1 MRFQQIRRCV
11 FIVLGIAIFGLP
23 FGCKPS
29 NGKIEDKASSNAG
42 EIHVFYPKHWED
54 SIQEIFANTS
64 FLADSNL
71 IRFEENRKE
80 TDPQYYES
88 LYDFELHP
96 SDQLND
102 EDPRTSKPFKTY
114 GLTWVIDPSSDYYN
128 QSQFQPTKENPSL
141 KDTLIDG
148 VYCTW
153 LQNVW
158 AKEQVVLC
166 LHDSHSAG
174 ENLTGAWIKKH
185 QAYLCSQ
192 TKSFELNIAASS
204 SPRHHPALEQNT
216 YSDSIS
222 WLIEGKYNIKPCIS
236 AELKLVQ
243 ATNDFIWLRHE
254 NSQYHS
260 NVMVNIYPFSDS
272 TYSRSMAVKWRNHST
287 KKYLKTAEGTWVEVS
302 ESGQFPIRFFTAN
315 GSDDGSEFMI
325 NGWYTELNTDR
336 RGPFI
341 RRIIKDSVN
350 QRIIAIDGFLFAPN
364 QPRLHLMRE
373 LEIMVNLFAVK
384 S

>member
-11 FIVLGIAIFGLP
+11 FIALGIAISGFP

-29 NGKIEDKASSNAG
+29 NGNVNDTASSTAG

-54 SIQEIFANTS
+54 SIQDIFANTS

-88 LYDFELHP
+88 LYDFELHS
-96 SDQLND
+96 SDQLDD
-102 EDPRTSKPFKTY
+102 EDPKTGKPFNTY

-128 QSQFQPTKENPSL
+128 QSQFQPTKEIPSL

-158 AKEQVVLC
+158 AKKQVVLC
-166 LHDSHSAG
+166 LHDIHSAG
-174 ENLTGAWIKKH
+174 ENLTAAWIKKH

-204 SPRHHPALEQNT
+204 SPRHHPALEQNA

-222 WLIEGKYNIKPCIS
+222 LLIEGKYNIKPCIS

-272 TYSRSMAVKWRNHST
+272 TYSRSMAVKWRNQST

-315 GSDDGSEFMI
+315 GSDNGSEFIM

>member
-1 MRFQQIRRCV
+1 M
-11 FIVLGIAIFGLP
+11 
-23 FGCKPS
+23 
-29 NGKIEDKASSNAG
+29 
-42 EIHVFYPKHWED
+42 
-54 SIQEIFANTS
+54 
-64 FLADSNL
+64 ADSNL

-192 TKSFELNIAASS
+192 TKSFELNIAATS
-204 SPRHHPALEQNT
+204 SPRHHPALEQNA

-222 WLIEGKYNIKPCIS
+222 LLIEGKYNIKPCIS

-272 TYSRSMAVKWRNHST
+272 TYSRSMAVKWRNQST

-315 GSDDGSEFMI
+315 GSDGGSEFMM

>member
-1 MRFQQIRRCV
+1 MQFQQIRRCV
-11 FIVLGIAIFGLP
+11 FIAFGIALFGLS

-29 NGKIEDKASSNAG
+29 IGNVNDTASSTAG
-42 EIHVFYPKHWED
+42 EIHVFYPKYWED
-54 SIQEIFANTS
+54 SIQDIFANTS

-71 IRFEENRKE
+71 IRFEENRKD

-88 LYDFELHP
+88 LYDFELQ
-96 SDQLND
+96 SADQLGD
-102 EDPRTSKPFKTY
+102 TDPQTGKPFNTY
-114 GLTWVIDPSSDYYN
+114 GLTWIIDPRADVYN
-128 QSQFQPTKENPSL
+128 QSQFHVTSNPSL

-153 LQNVW
+153 MRNVW

-174 ENLTGAWIKKH
+174 ENLSGAWIKKH
-185 QAYLCSQ
+185 QTYLCKQ
-192 TKSFELNIAASS
+192 TKFFEWSTATAAST
-204 SPRHHPALEQNT
+204 RRHPALEQNA

-222 WLIEGKYNIKPCIS
+222 SLIEGKYNIKPCIS

-243 ATNDFIWLRHE
+243 ETNDFIWLRHE

-260 NVMVNIYPFSDS
+260 NIMVNIYPLSDS
-272 TYSRSMAVKWRNHST
+272 AFSRSMAVKWRNQST

-302 ESGQFPIRFFTAN
+302 ESGQFPVRFFNAN
-315 GSDDGSEFMI
+315 GGDEGSEFMM

-341 RRIIKDSVN
+341 RRIVKDSVN

>member
-11 FIVLGIAIFGLP
+11 FIVLGIALSGFP

-29 NGKIEDKASSNAG
+29 NGNVNDTASSNAG

-54 SIQEIFANTS
+54 SIQDIFANTS

-88 LYDFELHP
+88 LYDFELHS
-96 SDQLND
+96 SDQLDD
-102 EDPRTSKPFKTY
+102 EDPKTSKPYNTY

-128 QSQFQPTKENPSL
+128 QSQFQPTKEIPSL

-174 ENLTGAWIKKH
+174 ENLTAAWIKKH

-204 SPRHHPALEQNT
+204 SPRHHPALEQNA

-222 WLIEGKYNIKPCIS
+222 LLIEGKYNIKPCIS

-260 NVMVNIYPFSDS
+260 NIMVNIYPFSDS
-272 TYSRSMAVKWRNHST
+272 TYSRSMAVKWRNQST

>member
-1 MRFQQIRRCV
+1 
-11 FIVLGIAIFGLP
+11 L
-23 FGCKPS
+23 
-29 NGKIEDKASSNAG
+29 
-42 EIHVFYPKHWED
+42 
-54 SIQEIFANTS
+54 
-64 FLADSNL
+64 
-71 IRFEENRKE
+71 
-80 TDPQYYES
+80 
-88 LYDFELHP
+88 
-96 SDQLND
+96 
-102 EDPRTSKPFKTY
+102 
-114 GLTWVIDPSSDYYN
+114 
-128 QSQFQPTKENPSL
+128 
-141 KDTLIDG
+141 
-148 VYCTW
+148 
-153 LQNVW
+153 
-158 AKEQVVLC
+158 
-166 LHDSHSAG
+166 
-174 ENLTGAWIKKH
+174 
-185 QAYLCSQ
+185 
-192 TKSFELNIAASS
+192 
-204 SPRHHPALEQNT
+204 
-216 YSDSIS
+216 
-222 WLIEGKYNIKPCIS
+222 LIEGKYNIKPCIS

-272 TYSRSMAVKWRNHST
+272 TYSRSMAVKWRNQST

-315 GSDDGSEFMI
+315 GSDDGSEFMM

>member
-11 FIVLGIAIFGLP
+11 FIALGIAISGFP

-29 NGKIEDKASSNAG
+29 NGNVNDTASSTAG

-54 SIQEIFANTS
+54 SIQDIFANTS

-88 LYDFELHP
+88 LYDFELHS
-96 SDQLND
+96 SDQLDD
-102 EDPRTSKPFKTY
+102 EDPKTGKPFNTY

-128 QSQFQPTKENPSL
+128 QSQFQPTKEIPSL

-158 AKEQVVLC
+158 AKKQVVLC
-166 LHDSHSAG
+166 LHDIHSAG
-174 ENLTGAWIKKH
+174 ENLTAAWIKKH

-204 SPRHHPALEQNT
+204 SPRHHPALEQNA

-222 WLIEGKYNIKPCIS
+222 LLIEGKYNIKPCIS

-272 TYSRSMAVKWRNHST
+272 TYSRSMAVKWRNQST

-315 GSDDGSEFMI
+315 GSDDGSEFMM

>member
-11 FIVLGIAIFGLP
+11 FIAFGIALSGFP

-29 NGKIEDKASSNAG
+29 NGNVNDTASSKAG

-54 SIQEIFANTS
+54 SIQDIFANTS

-88 LYDFELHP
+88 LYDFELHS
-96 SDQLND
+96 SDQLDD
-102 EDPRTSKPFKTY
+102 EDPKTGKPFNTY

-174 ENLTGAWIKKH
+174 ENLTGTWIKKH

-204 SPRHHPALEQNT
+204 SPRHHPALEQNA

-222 WLIEGKYNIKPCIS
+222 LLIEGKYNIKPCIS

-272 TYSRSMAVKWRNHST
+272 TYSRSMAVKWRNQST

-302 ESGQFPIRFFTAN
+302 ESGQFPIRFNSAN
-315 GSDDGSEFMI
+315 GNDDGSEFMM
-325 NGWYTELNTDR
+325 NGWYTELNTNR

>member
-1 MRFQQIRRCV
+1 MQFQQIRRCV
-11 FIVLGIAIFGLP
+11 FIAFGIALFGLP
-23 FGCKPS
+23 YSCKPS
-29 NGKIEDKASSNAG
+29 NGNVNDTASSTAG
-42 EIHVFYPKHWED
+42 EIHVFYPKYWED
-54 SIQEIFANTS
+54 SIQDIFANTS

-71 IRFEENRKE
+71 IRFEENRKD

-88 LYDFELHP
+88 LYDFELQS
-96 SDQLND
+96 SDQLGD
-102 EDPRTSKPFKTY
+102 TDPQTGKPFNTY
-114 GLTWVIDPSSDYYN
+114 GLTWIIDPRADVYN
-128 QSQFQPTKENPSL
+128 QSQFHVTSNPSL

-153 LQNVW
+153 MRNVW

-174 ENLTGAWIKKH
+174 ENLSGAWIKKH
-185 QAYLCSQ
+185 QAYLCKH
-192 TKSFELNIAASS
+192 TKFFELSTATAAS
-204 SPRHHPALEQNT
+204 PRRHPALEQNA

-222 WLIEGKYNIKPCIS
+222 SLIEGKYNIKPCIS

-243 ATNDFIWLRHE
+243 ETNDFIWLRHE

-260 NVMVNIYPFSDS
+260 NIMANIYPLSDS
-272 TYSRSMAVKWRNHST
+272 AFSRSMAVKWRNQST

-302 ESGQFPIRFFTAN
+302 ESGQFPVRFFNAN
-315 GSDDGSEFMI
+315 GGDEGSEFMM

>member
-1 MRFQQIRRCV
+1 MQFQQIRRCV
-11 FIVLGIAIFGLP
+11 FIAFGIALFGLP

-29 NGKIEDKASSNAG
+29 NGNVNDTASSNAG
-42 EIHVFYPKHWED
+42 EIHVFYPKYWGD
-54 SIQEIFANTS
+54 SIQDIFANTS

-71 IRFEENRKE
+71 IRFEENRKD

-88 LYDFELHP
+88 LYDFELQS
-96 SDQLND
+96 SDQLGD
-102 EDPRTSKPFKTY
+102 TDPQTGKPFNTY
-114 GLTWVIDPSSDYYN
+114 GLTWIIDPRADVYN
-128 QSQFQPTKENPSL
+128 QSQFHVTSNPSL

-153 LQNVW
+153 MRNVW

-174 ENLTGAWIKKH
+174 ENLSGAWIKKH
-185 QAYLCSQ
+185 QAYLCKQ
-192 TKSFELNIAASS
+192 TKFFEWSTATAAS
-204 SPRHHPALEQNT
+204 PRRHPALEQNA

-222 WLIEGKYNIKPCIS
+222 SLIEGKYNIKPCIS
-236 AELKLVQ
+236 AELRLVQ
-243 ATNDFIWLRHE
+243 ETNDFIWLRHE

-260 NVMVNIYPFSDS
+260 NIMVNIYPLSDS
-272 TYSRSMAVKWRNHST
+272 AFRRTMAVKWRNQST

-302 ESGQFPIRFFTAN
+302 ESGQFPVRFFNAN
-315 GSDDGSEFMI
+315 GGDEGSEFKM

>member
-11 FIVLGIAIFGLP
+11 FIALGIAISGFP

-29 NGKIEDKASSNAG
+29 TNQPTDTASSKAG

-54 SIQEIFANTS
+54 SIQDIFANTS

-88 LYDFELHP
+88 MYDFELHS

-102 EDPRTSKPFKTY
+102 EDPKTSKPFNTY
-114 GLTWVIDPSSDYYN
+114 GLTWIIDPSSDYYN
-128 QSQFQPTKENPSL
+128 QSQFQPTKEIPSL

-174 ENLTGAWIKKH
+174 ENLTAAWIKKH

-222 WLIEGKYNIKPCIS
+222 LLIEGKYNIKPCIS

-272 TYSRSMAVKWRNHST
+272 TYSHSMAVKWRNQST

-315 GSDDGSEFMI
+315 GSDDGSEFMM

>member
-11 FIVLGIAIFGLP
+11 FIALGIAISGFP

-29 NGKIEDKASSNAG
+29 NGNVNDTASSTAG

-54 SIQEIFANTS
+54 SIQDIFANTS

-88 LYDFELHP
+88 LYDFELHS
-96 SDQLND
+96 SDQLDD
-102 EDPRTSKPFKTY
+102 EDPKTSKPFNTY

-174 ENLTGAWIKKH
+174 ENLTGTWIKKH

-204 SPRHHPALEQNT
+204 SPRHHPALEQNA

-222 WLIEGKYNIKPCIS
+222 LLIEGKYNIKPCIS

-272 TYSRSMAVKWRNHST
+272 TYSHSMAVKWRNQST

-315 GSDDGSEFMI
+315 GSDDGSEFMM

>member
-11 FIVLGIAIFGLP
+11 FIAFGIALFSLP

-29 NGKIEDKASSNAG
+29 NGNVNDTASSKAG

-54 SIQEIFANTS
+54 SIQDIFANTS

-88 LYDFELHP
+88 LYDFELH
-96 SDQLND
+96 SFDQLND
-102 EDPRTSKPFKTY
+102 EDPRTSKPFNSY
-114 GLTWVIDPSSDYYN
+114 GLTWIIDPQSDHYN
-128 QSQFQPTKENPSL
+128 QSQFQPTKRNPSL

-174 ENLTGAWIKKH
+174 ENLTGTWIKKH
-185 QAYLCSQ
+185 QANLCSQ

-204 SPRHHPALEQNT
+204 SPRHHPALEQNA

-222 WLIEGKYNIKPCIS
+222 LLIEGKYNIKPCIS

-260 NVMVNIYPFSDS
+260 NVMVNIYPISDS
-272 TYSRSMAVKWRNHST
+272 TYSHSMAVKWRNQST

-315 GSDDGSEFMI
+315 GSDDGSEFMM

>member
-11 FIVLGIAIFGLP
+11 FIALGIAISGFP

-29 NGKIEDKASSNAG
+29 NGNVNDTASITAG

-54 SIQEIFANTS
+54 SIQDIFANTS

-88 LYDFELHP
+88 LYDFELHS
-96 SDQLND
+96 SDQLDD
-102 EDPRTSKPFKTY
+102 EDPKTGKPFNTY

-128 QSQFQPTKENPSL
+128 QSQFQPTKEIPSL

-158 AKEQVVLC
+158 AKKQVVLC
-166 LHDSHSAG
+166 LHDIHSAG
-174 ENLTGAWIKKH
+174 ENLTAAWIKKH

-204 SPRHHPALEQNT
+204 SPRHHPALEQNA

-222 WLIEGKYNIKPCIS
+222 LLIEGKYNIKPCIS

-272 TYSRSMAVKWRNHST
+272 TYSRSMAVKWRNQST

-315 GSDDGSEFMI
+315 GSDDGSEFMM